1 MARILL
7 SAPSFFGYRQRV
19 SDELVMQGHRVDCID
34 DRPSEGV
41 VFKSLGRISY
51 GLVDGLIEA
60 HATRA
65 REQIQGGAYDQF
77 LYMGGMSFCFTREQF
92 TRIREAGEARGTRF
106 VAYLW
111 DSLSNCQRF
120 AKCADLFDEVMSFEP
135 GDCESGEISLRPLF
149 YGDAY
154 QGLPV
159 GDEASF
165 DYDACFIGSV
175 HQPSKFEAVSS
186 ICQSL
191 RESGLRV
198 FTYFYMPSTSAEL
211 LRKVTNPAYRG
222 VTFEHESI
230 SAEQVSDIY
239 ARSVAII
246 DSPQAHQR
254 GLTMRT
260 LETLG
265 AKRKLITANADVRNY
280 DFYKYGNVAVW
291 DESRGIDASFFSE
304 PYQELPKEIYDGY
317 SIASFVRS
325 LVGEGRPYSGYGKG
339 DR

>member
-7 SAPSFFGYRQRV
+7 IAPSFFGYRQRV
-19 SDELVMQGHRVDCID
+19 SDEMARQCHEVSCID

-51 GLVDGLIEA
+51 RIVDRLIDA
-60 HATRA
+60 YA
-65 REQIQGGAYDQF
+65 RRVCEQVRDGAYDQF
-77 LYMGGMSFCFTREQF
+77 VYMGGMSFCFTREQF
-92 TRIREAGEARGTRF
+92 ARIREAGEARGTRF

-111 DSLSNCQRF
+111 DALSNCQRF
-120 AKCADLFDEVMSFEP
+120 AECADLFDEVMSFEP

-159 GDEASF
+159 GEEASF

-198 FTYFYMPSTSAEL
+198 FTYYYMPSKSVEM
-211 LRKVTNPAYRG
+211 LRKATDPVYRG
-222 VTFEHESI
+222 VSFEHESI

-239 ARSVAII
+239 ARSAAII
-246 DSPQAHQR
+246 DSPQANQR

-265 AKRKLITANADVRNY
+265 ARRKLITANADVRNY
-280 DFYKYGNVAVW
+280 DFFEYGNVAVW
-291 DESRGIDASFFSE
+291 DESRGIDAAFFSE
-304 PYQELPKEIYDGY
+304 PYHELPKEIYDGY

-325 LVGEGRPYSGYGKG
+325 LVGEGRLYSGYGKG

>member
-19 SDELVMQGHRVDCID
+19 SDELVKQGHHVDCID

-51 GLVDGLIEA
+51 GLVDGLVEV
-60 HATRA
+60 HATRV

-92 TRIREAGEARGTRF
+92 ARIREAGEARGMRF

-111 DSLSNCQRF
+111 DALSNCQRF
-120 AKCADLFDEVMSFEP
+120 AECADLFDEVMSFEP

-191 RESGLRV
+191 RESGMRI
-198 FTYFYMPSTSAEL
+198 FSYFYMPSTSAEL
-211 LRKVTNPAYRG
+211 LRKATNPAYRG

-230 SAEQVSDIY
+230 SAEKVSDIY

-291 DESRGIDASFFSE
+291 DESRGIDAAFFSE

-325 LVGEGRPYSGYGKG
+325 LVGEGEPYSGYEKG
-339 DR
+339 GR

>member
-1 MARILL
+1 MSRILL
-7 SAPSFFGYRQRV
+7 AAPSFFGYRQKA
-19 SDELVMQGHRVDCID
+19 SDELVRQGHDVDCID

-41 VFKSLGRISY
+41 AFKSLGRISY
-51 GLVDGLIEA
+51 RFVDGLIEA
-60 HATRA
+60 YA
-65 REQIQGGAYDQF
+65 RRVCEQVRDGAYNQF
-77 LYMGGMSFCFTREQF
+77 LYMGGMSFCFNREQF
-92 TRIREAGEARGTRF
+92 ARICEAGKARGTRF

-111 DSLSNCQRF
+111 DALSNCQRF
-120 AKCADLFDEVMSFEP
+120 AECADLFDEVMSFEP
-135 GDCESGEISLRPLF
+135 GDCESGMISLRPLF

-154 QGLPV
+154 QGLSV

-198 FTYFYMPSTSAEL
+198 FTYYYMPSKSVEM
-211 LRKVTNPAYRG
+211 LRKATDPVYRG
-222 VTFEHESI
+222 VSFEHEPI

-246 DSPQAHQR
+246 DSPQANQR

-265 AKRKLITANADVRNY
+265 ARRKLITANADVRNY
-280 DFYKYGNVAVW
+280 DFFEYGNVAVW
-291 DESRGIDASFFSE
+291 DESRGIDAAFFSE
-304 PYQELPKEIYDGY
+304 PYHELPKEIYDGY

>member
-7 SAPSFFGYRQRV
+7 IAPSFFGYRQRV
-19 SDELVMQGHRVDCID
+19 SDEMARQCHEVSCID

-51 GLVDGLIEA
+51 RIVDRLIDA
-60 HATRA
+60 YA
-65 REQIQGGAYDQF
+65 RRVCEQVRDGAYDQF
-77 LYMGGMSFCFTREQF
+77 VYMGGMSFCFTREQF
-92 TRIREAGEARGTRF
+92 ARIREAGEARGTRF

-111 DSLSNCQRF
+111 DALSNCQRF
-120 AKCADLFDEVMSFEP
+120 AECADLFDEVMSFEP

-159 GDEASF
+159 GEEASF

-198 FTYFYMPSTSAEL
+198 FTYYYMPSKSVEM
-211 LRKVTNPAYRG
+211 LRKATDPVYRG
-222 VTFEHESI
+222 VSFEHESI

-239 ARSVAII
+239 ARSAAII
-246 DSPQAHQR
+246 DSPQANQR

-265 AKRKLITANADVRNY
+265 ARRKLITANADVRNY
-280 DFYKYGNVAVW
+280 DFFEYGNVAVW
-291 DESRGIDASFFSE
+291 DESRGIDAAFFSE
-304 PYQELPKEIYDGY
+304 PYHELPEEIYDGY